1 MITYLKVVTV
11 YVTDDV
17 SRGICECVDQI
28 DGAQNMLK
36 DKNRGATLQE
46 LAGDEIPD
54 VVIYQLEGSDESDF
68 DELSDF
74 IAMNHSTTAVIV
86 VQKDVDVETT
96 RRLMRCGVRDVIP
109 FPMDQKELVILLGE
123 CLSEKR
129 RRITDEHGNLAGT
142 TSFINAK
149 GGCGATSISMNV
161 ACAIAKAHD
170 AKVALLDFNVQFG
183 DVSLYMD
190 VKPSATMIDAL
201 MQADRLDPVFL
212 DALMTKHE
220 SGVDI
225 LAAPYQ
231 LESIAEIKTADV
243 NKLLETVVQSYDY
256 VFIDL
261 PHVITPWVIDT
272 LRFSEH
278 IMMVVQNCLSTIK
291 NAKLLMRSFPEMGV
305 SMEKLEVINNRAMS
319 KTNSVDFSK
328 LKSALNRDQIHRVRN
343 DFEVALSSQDQGV
356 PFRKISTNSKLTQD
370 IDSLAEYIWKRQ
382 NGNFKGK
389 GHGFL
394 SRIFKRDENQSQ
406 TQTRFH

>member
-11 YVTDDV
+11 YMTDDV
-17 SRGICECVDQI
+17 SRGVCTCVDQI
-28 DGAQNMLK
+28 DGAQHMLK
-36 DKNRGATLQE
+36 DKNRGATLQDVAADD
-46 LAGDEIPD
+46 LPD
-54 VVIYQLEGSDESDF
+54 VVIYQMNGKDEIDF

-74 IAMNHSTTAVIV
+74 IAMNHTTTAVIV
-86 VQKDVDVETT
+86 VRKDVDVEIT
-96 RRLMRCGVRDVIP
+96 RRLMRLGVRDVIP

-149 GGCGATSISMNV
+149 GGCGATSIAMNV
-161 ACAIAKAHD
+161 ACSIARQHD

-183 DVSLYMD
+183 DISLYMD
-190 VKPSATMIDAL
+190 IKPSATLIDAL

-225 LAAPYQ
+225 LAGPHH
-231 LESIAEIKTADV
+231 LESVSDIKSEDV
-243 NKLLETVVQSYDY
+243 NKLLETIVQSYDY

-261 PHVITPWVIDT
+261 PQVITPWVIDT

-278 IMMVVQNCLSTIK
+278 VMMVVQNSLSTIK

-305 SMEKLEVINNRAMS
+305 SMDKLEVINNRAMS

-328 LKSALNRDQIHRVRN
+328 LKSALNRELIHRVRN
-343 DFEVALSSQDQGV
+343 DFEVALASQDQGV
-356 PFRKISTNSKLTQD
+356 PFRKISTSSKLTQD
-370 IDSLAEYIWKRQ
+370 IEHLAEYIWKQQ

-394 SRIFKRDENQSQ
+394 SRIFKRGENDS
-406 TQTRFH
+406 RAGLH